1 MTRHFPKPD
10 LIYVLLFITLF
21 LPLLALAYIGLFTRY
36 MADDYCTAWAVNK
49 LGFINS
55 QAFLYR
61 GWTGRFSFSFLV
73 GVAELWGPT
82 LVPLLPLTALA
93 CWLTAM
99 TWAVYQLASVV
110 PWPRPLF
117 TSLVAAELIIFATL
131 RTAHHIVQSLY
142 WQSGMLTYIPP
153 LILLTIYVGLVSRA
167 LRFRKPPRAVSTQVA
182 AAAVLTFIAGGF
194 SEAYMLMQT
203 GGLLLGALVC
213 YKYAPDA
220 FRRAVLPNIVAGL
233 VGSVVAACIVV
244 AAPGNAVRQSSFPT
258 PPGLVRLT
266 LLSLYYAGGF
276 IAYTIYLSPL
286 TILLSVALPALFG
299 HRLREVDSGR
309 GVKLNRGKVTRRPVL
324 LLAAGFVLVLL
335 CTVPSVYGT
344 SGFLPERARILPQ
357 FVVICVAVLLGYFSG
372 IELSEWYSAR
382 ERISSWLMVTGP
394 TMVAALLVLSPLA
407 AAVRT
412 ISFVGRARQ
421 GASIWE
427 QMDGE
432 IRVAKRRGETDLV
445 VPAVDDIE
453 SRLGAHRTELQ
464 LERDALNPK
473 NQCAARYY
481 EVNSIRAE

>member
-10 LIYVLLFITLF
+10 LIYVLLFITLL

-49 LGFINS
+49 FSFIKS
-55 QAFLYR
+55 QAFWYR
-61 GWTGRFSFSFLV
+61 EWTGRFSFSFLV
-73 GVAELWGPT
+73 GLVELWGPA
-82 LVPLLPLTALA
+82 LIPLLPLTALA

-99 TWAVYQLASVV
+99 TWAMYQLASVV

-117 TSLVAAELIIFATL
+117 TSLVAAELVIFATL
-131 RTAHHIVQSLY
+131 ITTHHIVQSLY

-153 LILLTIYVGLVSRA
+153 LILLTGYVGLVSRA
-167 LRFRKPPRAVSTQVA
+167 LRLQKPLRAVSMQVA

-194 SEAYMLMQT
+194 SEAYVLMQT
-203 GGLLLGALVC
+203 GGLLLGAFVC

-220 FRRAVLPNIVAGL
+220 LRRAVLPIIVAGL
-233 VGSVVAACIVV
+233 IGSVVAACIVV
-244 AAPGNAVRQSSFPT
+244 AAPGNAVRQSYFPT
-258 PPGLVRLT
+258 PPNPIRLT

-286 TILLSVALPALFG
+286 TTLLSVVLPALFG
-299 HRLREVDSGR
+299 YRLREVCPGHI
-309 GVKLNRGKVTRRPVL
+309 VKPNRGESTRRLLL

-357 FVVICVAVLLGYFSG
+357 FVVICVAVLFGYFSG
-372 IELSEWYSAR
+372 VELSEWYSAR
-382 ERISSWLMVTGP
+382 KQTSTWPMVTGS
-394 TMVAALLVLSPLA
+394 TMVAVLLVLSPLV

-412 ISFVGRARQ
+412 LSVVSRARE

-427 QMDGE
+427 QMDSE
-432 IRVAKRRGETDLV
+432 VRAAKLRGETDLA
-445 VPAVDDIE
+445 VPPVDDVE

-464 LERDALNPK
+464 LERDARNPK

-481 EVNSIRAE
+481 GVNSIRAE